1 VLYLRQSDFESDSYE
16 GASDEIK
23 EDFRC
28 SLVSSTVRKDIV
40 FHAQF
45 WQQRQCKM
53 TCGVKW
59 QVSRMSTNI
68 MKILLQY

>member
-1 VLYLRQSDFESDSYE
+1 MSDFEPDSYE
-16 GASDEIK
+16 VASDEIK

-28 SLVSSTVRKDIV
+28 SLVSSTVREDIV

-59 QVSRMSTNI
+59 
-68 MKILLQY
+68 